1 MSVFLFFFW
10 RECDF
15 WEFGK
20 MFDLLDT
27 EIHFKIIG
35 GKYILYDRFFSDKSK
50 VFSEKFAKKR
60 ILTILRVGFIYPNL
74 MKNIIKIWFLSFFS
88 LLVGIL
94 GSSWANGVPGQTN
107 SERYGILNQQEQNI
121 LDPMKDQKDTWRK
134 GAQDAIRSS
143 DGNDKHRID
152 NLINSDAEITTQDD
166 AQNRLLQVIWRLV
179 NYALGLVSL
188 ISFVLLLV
196 AGFTMVTNA
205 GDDKAQEEGKKT
217 LLKIARAIAGIAVSW
232 LIISFIFWLIEQIVG
247 K

>member
-1 MSVFLFFFW
+1 M
-10 RECDF
+10 
-15 WEFGK
+15 
-20 MFDLLDT
+20 
-27 EIHFKIIG
+27 
-35 GKYILYDRFFSDKSK
+35 
-50 VFSEKFAKKR
+50 
-60 ILTILRVGFIYPNL
+60 
-74 MKNIIKIWFLSFFS
+74 
-88 LLVGIL
+88 L
-94 GSSWANGVPGQTN
+94 GSSWASGVPGQTD

-179 NYALGLVSL
+179 NYALELVSL

-217 LLKIARAIAGIAVSW
+217 LLKIARAIGGIAVSW

>member
-1 MSVFLFFFW
+1 M
-10 RECDF
+10 
-15 WEFGK
+15 
-20 MFDLLDT
+20 
-27 EIHFKIIG
+27 
-35 GKYILYDRFFSDKSK
+35 YDRFFSDKSK